1 MKIKK
6 YKTSNLIKVFTLG
19 LKRYGYKIDRGIL
32 TVMGLIPKHIS
43 IDSIDTI
50 SFELRSAG
58 IAISYFYT
66 VIDKQGKEFQ
76 LSYSTLDGNVYQDMF
91 REILKIN
98 PNIVLSDKMKN
109 FLDSEITHKILK
121 FYFNV
126 NKGEFFKRD
135 QELSQ
140 KYPSLDAFIGLTI
153 VFVFFPI
160 PFVFGGIGNILLI
173 DTFGAD
179 YDSFRIWTIV
189 ISGIAFMLA
198 LTNLF
203 ISLVSMY
210 LGHKLTFIS
219 LIITVIGLYFGF
231 KI

>member
-1 MKIKK
+1 MIKK
-6 YKTSNLIKVFTLG
+6 YKTSNLVKVFTLG

-43 IDSIDTI
+43 IDSIDMI

-58 IAISYFYT
+58 KAMSYFYII
-66 VIDKQGKEFQ
+66 IDKRGKEFQ
-76 LSYSTLDGNVYQDMF
+76 LSYSTLDGDTYQEMF
-91 REILKIN
+91 REILEIN
-98 PNIVLSDKMKN
+98 PNIILTDKMRN

-121 FYFNV
+121 FDFNV
-126 NKGEFFKRD
+126 HKGEFFIRD

-160 PFVFGGIGNILLI
+160 PFVVGGIGNKFLI
-173 DTFGAD
+173 EFFGAD
-179 YDSFRIWTIV
+179 YEIYRIWAIV
-189 ISGIAFMLA
+189 ISGIAFTLA
-198 LTNLF
+198 LSNLF

-210 LGHKLTFIS
+210 LGHKLTVIS
-219 LIITVIGLYFGF
+219 LIISLIGLFIGL
-231 KI
+231 KN

>member
-1 MKIKK
+1 MIKK

-19 LKRYGYKIDRGIL
+19 IKRYGYKIDRGIL
-32 TVMGLIPKHIS
+32 TVIGLIPKHIS

-58 IAISYFYT
+58 TAMSYFYI

-76 LSYSTLDGNVYQDMF
+76 LSYSTLDGDTYQDMF

-98 PNIVLSDKMKN
+98 PNIVLTDKMKN

-121 FYFNV
+121 FDFNV

-160 PFVFGGIGNILLI
+160 PFVFGGVGNKLLI

-179 YDSFRIWTIV
+179 YDSFRIWMIV
-189 ISGIAFMLA
+189 ISGIAFMVA

-219 LIITVIGLYFGF
+219 LIIAVIGLYFGF

>member
-1 MKIKK
+1 MIKK

-43 IDSIDTI
+43 IDSIGAIT
-50 SFELRSAG
+50 FELRSVGKAM
-58 IAISYFYT
+58 SYFYIIT
-66 VIDKQGKEFQ
+66 DNRGKEFQ
-76 LSYSTLDGNVYQDMF
+76 LSYSTLDGDTYQDMF

-98 PNIVLSDKMKN
+98 PNIVLTDKMRN

-121 FYFNV
+121 FDFNV
-126 NKGEFFKRD
+126 HKGAFFKRD

-140 KYPSLDAFIGLTI
+140 KYPSLDAFIGFTI

-160 PFVFGGIGNILLI
+160 PFIFGGVGNGLLI
-173 DTFGAD
+173 DTFGD
-179 YDSFRIWTIV
+179 NYHSYRIWAIV
-189 ISGIAFMLA
+189 ISGIAFMVA

-210 LGHKLTFIS
+210 LGHKLTLIS
-219 LIITVIGLYFGF
+219 LIITLIGIYFGF
-231 KI
+231 KM